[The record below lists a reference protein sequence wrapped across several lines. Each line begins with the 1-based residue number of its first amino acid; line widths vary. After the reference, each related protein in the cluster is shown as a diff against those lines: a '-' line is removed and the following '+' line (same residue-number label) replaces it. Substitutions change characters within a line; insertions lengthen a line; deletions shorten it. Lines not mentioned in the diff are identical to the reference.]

1 MDDYT
6 VLTVNAD
13 GQIEI
18 IRSQDSY
25 LLTLIGKE
33 VDNVNVASLRMTT
46 DEVRQLI
53 SSLEVELTKKT

>member
-25 LLTLIGKE
+25 LLTLIGRE

-53 SSLEVELTKKT
+53 SGLEVELTKKT

>member
-53 SSLEVELTKKT
+53 SGLEVELTKKT